1 MGTTLDALLVL
12 VFVLDIYMLGTSRMS
27 AVIRTVAAQGV
38 LLGVMPLLVHDHLEA
53 ESLLVSVGT
62 VVLKG
67 IVIPSML
74 FRAVREVHIRR
85 EVEPVVGYGSSM
97 LLGSIGAGLSL
108 AFSRYVP
115 VAPGEEAGLL
125 VPASLATVLTGFIL
139 LTTRL
144 KAVNQ
149 VLGYLVLEN
158 GIFVFGLLLLKAV
171 PLLVEVGVLLDL
183 VVAIF
188 VMGIILN
195 HIRREFSSIDTR
207 DFSALKEE

>member
-27 AVIRTVAAQGV
+27 AVIRTVAVQGV
-38 LLGVMPLLVHDHLEA
+38 LLGVMPILVHGRFEA
-53 ESLLVSVGT
+53 EAALVGVGT

-85 EVEPVVGYGSSM
+85 EVEPVVGYGTSM
-97 LLGSIGAGLSL
+97 LLGSVGACL
-108 AFSRYVP
+108 ALLFSRHVP
-115 VAPGEEAGLL
+115 LAPGEEGSLL
-125 VPASLATVLTGFIL
+125 VPASLATVLTGFLL

-144 KAVNQ
+144 KAVSQ

-158 GIFVFGLLLLKAV
+158 GVFIFGLLLLKSV
-171 PLLVEVGVLLDL
+171 PLLVEAGVLLDL

-188 VMGIILN
+188 VMGIILD

-207 DFSALKEE
+207 DFSTLKEE

>member
-1 MGTTLDALLVL
+1 MGMPLDALLVV
-12 VFVLDIYMLGTSRMS
+12 VFVLDIFMLGTSRMS
-27 AVIRTVAAQGV
+27 VVIRTVAVQGV
-38 LLGVMPLLVHDHLEA
+38 LLGLMPLLVHGHLEL
-53 ESLLVSVGT
+53 EPVLVGIGT
-62 VVLKG
+62 MALKG
-67 IVIPSML
+67 IVIPTML

-85 EVEPVVGYGSSM
+85 EVEPVVGYGASM
-97 LLGSIGAGLSL
+97 LLGSVGAGLSL
-108 AFSRYVP
+108 LFSRYVP
-115 VAPGEEAGLL
+115 LAPGEEASLL
-125 VPASLATVLTGFIL
+125 VPASLSTVLTGFIL

-158 GIFVFGLLLLKAV
+158 GIFIFGLLLIRAV

-207 DFSALKEE
+207 DFSALKEG